1 MLAVACRLDQQR
13 FFVYLWLTAAWR
25 LYSSLVFGLLSPLGG
40 QSLGCFDEQNA
51 KIGSDD
57 QQSVQFGYVVLYQI
71 VVLLAA
77 TLLSLSPRAIAES
90 AHWSSFSGE
99 HRPS

>member
-25 LYSSLVFGLLSPLGG
+25 LYSFLIFGLLSPLGG

-57 QQSVQFGYVVLYQI
+57 QQSVQFGYVVLK
-71 VVLLAA
+71 VLKR
-77 TLLSLSPRAIAES
+77 TRKNP
-90 AHWSSFSGE
+90 
-99 HRPS
+99 